1 MSLISICQI
10 KISLCIA
17 ASLLK
22 NRGINE
28 STRICF
34 LCVKLS
40 TCFLLKTNNKKAVT
54 EPFPQCGE
62 VIKVSKPCHVYRFA
76 VVLLIN
82 IFSTMLSSNRVILI
96 KTNFYRKMCRF
107 CLNIWEFRNLF
118 SVLFINVKCG
128 NLSRAGQPQ
137 CSLFVFTTC
146 D

>member
-96 KTNFYRKMCRF
+96 KANFIERCADFALTFGNFETY
-107 CLNIWEFRNLF
+107 L
-118 SVLFINVKCG
+118 VHINVKCG